1 VATDRLDWM
10 DSEIRDQ
17 WAGLRTLIVV
27 ENDTVECSTGRQRR
41 PEKRYY
47 LSSLPADARQLRE
60 SIRAHWGIENNC
72 HWTLDT
78 CFKED
83 ANQTGLGNAAK
94 NLGTVRRI
102 VLNILNDDTG
112 TVKTLPKKRFQAL
125 MNIAYRERL
134 LSLA

>member
-1 VATDRLDWM
+1 M
-10 DSEIRDQ
+10 
-17 WAGLRTLIVV
+17 
-27 ENDTVECSTGRQRR
+27 
-41 PEKRYY
+41 
-47 LSSLPADARQLRE
+47 SSLPADAKHLRE

-83 ANQTGLGNAAK
+83 ANQTSTANAAK

-102 VLNILNDDTG
+102 VLNMLNSDTG
-112 TVKTLPKKRFQAL
+112 KVKTLPKKRFQAL
-125 MNIAYRERL
+125 MNQSYRERI